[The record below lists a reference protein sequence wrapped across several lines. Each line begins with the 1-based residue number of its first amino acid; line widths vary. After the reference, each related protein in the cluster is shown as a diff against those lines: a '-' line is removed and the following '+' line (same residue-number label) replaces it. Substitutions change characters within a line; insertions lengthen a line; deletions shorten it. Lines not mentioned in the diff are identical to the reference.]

1 MRSFSSLLGRVM
13 AILEAHP
20 YLKSYPHHQHDD
32 KGQVK
37 ASPLT
42 GDPVK
47 DIKFVLDEIDS
58 YLSEKTG

>member
-1 MRSFSSLLGRVM
+1 M